1 MFYEEKPKKDRHQ
14 LKTREGNS
22 IWDGVEDDWTCPSC
36 SRGKFEILRQRGDR
50 KVGGLHRHHD
60 HAVEWDERNH
70 NERVSFTETIICD
83 QCNHAEGLV
92 KKMYPNVI
100 PEDFSFSPIQIKKF
114 VVGKPNK
121 KHRVNLVKALEVF
134 FEFVDVSYT
143 EFHDE
148 LNKMSGMTDF
158 ESSSIYRRLVK
169 GGYPPSEYLILRSQ
183 DNNIK
188 ISDLVSREDYSPPS
202 ESEE

>member
-1 MFYEEKPKKDRHQ
+1 MSVNFVP
-14 LKTREGNS
+14 
-22 IWDGVEDDWTCPSC
+22 
-36 SRGKFEILRQRGDR
+36 
-50 KVGGLHRHHD
+50 
-60 HAVEWDERNH
+60 
-70 NERVSFTETIICD
+70 RVS
-83 QCNHAEGLV
+83 V
-92 KKMYPNVI
+92 
-100 PEDFSFSPIQIKKF
+100 
-114 VVGKPNK
+114 
-121 KHRVNLVKALEVF
+121 VNLVKSLEVF